1 MSSLSFGSPAFT
13 EPGRASSLLNL
24 TVRDAAALRS
34 AYMPF
39 IEGGGLFVPT
49 ARTAEIGDDVYL
61 IMSLPDDPTRYAVSG
76 KVVWI
81 TPSGSGSRQQGLGI
95 QFAKTDAGEQIR
107 AKIEALLAG
116 LSRSATP
123 SHTF

>member
-1 MSSLSFGSPAFT
+1 MSAQSFGSPTLA
-13 EPGRASSLLNL
+13 ESGRASSLLNL
-24 TVRDAAALRS
+24 TVRDRAALRS

-61 IMSLPDDPTRYAVSG
+61 IMSLPDDPTRYAVPG
-76 KVVWI
+76 KVVWV

-107 AKIEALLAG
+107 SQIEALMAG
-116 LSRSATP
+116 LPRSTSP
-123 SHTF
+123 THTF